1 MESVWIGFENSVQP
15 LRSPPYAAML
25 RAQQQRCGRPFV
37 CARQCVRAEHAG
49 SQNVLWLAR
58 TR

>member
-49 SQNVLWLAR
+49 SQNVL
-58 TR
+58 